1 MKYYIEFKRKA
12 YEIYD
17 KNNVLRKAIN
27 LPKKLTRS
35 NCNLVSCDHDYYNT
49 PLFENILMRKF
60 NEIFGEYREWVFID
74 EVFPNTEINSSS
86 FLTVV
91 RIEVEINFRW

>member
-17 KNNVLRKAIN
+17 GEVLRKAIN

-35 NCNLVSCDHDYYNT
+35 NCNLVSSDHNYYNT
-49 PLFENILMRKF
+49 SLFENILMRKF
-60 NEIFGEYREWVFID
+60 YEIFGEYREWIFID
-74 EVFPNTEINSSS
+74 EHFPNTEINSSS

-91 RIEVEINFRW
+91 RIEVEKNFRW